1 MHHDDLD
8 LTDDLSDVATLLR
21 QQRAELNGLELDHI
35 KQRAMGLGPRSS
47 TSSSTRKST
56 FMRSRSLVT
65 ALLASGI
72 FITGGSTALGVSG
85 LVASDSAS
93 VAQYGTANPTGTGQ
107 TLGATKEEKDDFG
120 NAKQSKG
127 NATPSKGNAKPKG
140 ETLGETAQNSAPKG
154 QVRGATDSSPNT
166 IQPARQLAATSA
178 NGEKL
183 PFTGFAAVPILLLG
197 LALLASGVFLR
208 RFGQHSPS
216 KL

>member
-107 TLGATKEEKDDFG
+107 TLGATKEKDDFG
-120 NAKQSKG
+120 NATPSKD
-127 NATPSKGNAKPKG
+127 NATPSEGG
-140 ETLGETAQNSAPKG
+140 TLGETAENGAPKG
-154 QVRGATDSSPNT
+154 QVRANGQARGATNSSPNA

>member
-35 KQRAMGLGPRSS
+35 KQRAMGLGPRSF

-93 VAQYGTANPTGTGQ
+93 VAQYGTVNPTGTGQ
-107 TLGATKEEKDDFG
+107 TLGATKEEEKDDFD
-120 NAKQSKG
+120 NA
-127 NATPSKGNAKPKG
+127 NAKPSKG
-140 ETLGETAQNSAPKG
+140 ETLGETAENGAPKG
-154 QVRGATDSSPNT
+154 QVRGATNSSPNT